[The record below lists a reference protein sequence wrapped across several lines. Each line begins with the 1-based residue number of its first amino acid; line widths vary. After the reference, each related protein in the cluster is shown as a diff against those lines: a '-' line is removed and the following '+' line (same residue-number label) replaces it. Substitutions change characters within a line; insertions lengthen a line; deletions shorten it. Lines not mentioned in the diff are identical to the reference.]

1 MKPISEKTLKVCRW
15 IYVILFCI
23 LLGVLISNN
32 VLSSKWMLYAI
43 GIVGVGLIYLIE
55 HFLKKIS
62 PEIFPPS
69 DKEKEVEKMLNDID
83 EGRIDERDE
92 MVKSPR
98 TVIGTLCEI
107 VVVGIIGYALYRAW
121 TLDQRMLGVVL
132 FSALAI
138 GTLITSYYTDIK
150 KKYCEPSDLGGVIA
164 VSNNRHVT
172 ALFAAL
178 VTLILTYFYDPGTY
192 YKWRALYFSC
202 GLLFA
207 LMIPI
212 QYVINKRSAA
222 LMAKVNNYDPR
233 NISVTRTIEATAFE
247 TAAVLL
253 LIGGWCAAAIK
264 HQLTD
269 KGILD
274 IPVADLIMCSA
285 FSIGFLILAYFP
297 TWLNSATTFKSDKQV
312 LGSIRRCRISAVVIA
327 LFGLILPFIL
337 PELDEK
343 TLDYLYVAVLI
354 VISICN
360 FFFISDKENNTTNSK

>member
-1 MKPISEKTLKVCRW
+1 MKPITDKKLQVCRW

-23 LLGVLISNN
+23 LLGVLISND
-32 VLSSKWMLYAI
+32 VLSSKWMLYAT
-43 GIVGVGLIYLIE
+43 GIVGIGLIYLIE
-55 HFLKKIS
+55 HFLKKKF
-62 PEIFPPS
+62 PEMFPPS
-69 DKEKEVEKMLNDID
+69 AREKEVEKMLNDID

-92 MVKSPR
+92 TVKSPR

-107 VVVGIIGYALYRAW
+107 VIVGIIGYALYRAW

-132 FSALAI
+132 FSAFAI

-178 VTLILTYFYDPGTY
+178 VTLILTYLYDPGTY

-212 QYVINKRSAA
+212 HHAINRRSAA

-233 NISVTRTIEATAFE
+233 NISVTRTIEGTAFE

-253 LIGGWCAAAIK
+253 LIGGWCTAVIK
-264 HQLTD
+264 HQLTG

-297 TWLNSATTFKSDKQV
+297 TWLNSATIFKSDKQV
-312 LGSIRRCRISAVVIA
+312 LDSIRRCRISAVVLA
-327 LFGLILPFIL
+327 LFALILPFIL
-337 PELDEK
+337 PELDKK

-360 FFFISDKENNTTNSK
+360 FFFISDKENNPTSNE

>member
-1 MKPISEKTLKVCRW
+1 MKPITDKKLQVCRW

-23 LLGVLISNN
+23 LLGVLISND
-32 VLSSKWMLYAI
+32 VLSSKWMLYAT
-43 GIVGVGLIYLIE
+43 GIVGIGLIYLIE
-55 HFLKKIS
+55 HFLKKKF
-62 PEIFPPS
+62 PEMFPPS
-69 DKEKEVEKMLNDID
+69 AREKEVEKMLNDID

-92 MVKSPR
+92 TVKSPR

-107 VVVGIIGYALYRAW
+107 VIVGIIGSALYRAW

-132 FSALAI
+132 FSAFAI

-150 KKYCEPSDLGGVIA
+150 KKYCEPSDRGGIIA
-164 VSNNRHVT
+164 VGNNGHVT

-178 VTLILTYFYDPGTY
+178 VTLILTYLYDPCTY

-212 QYVINKRSAA
+212 QHAINRRSAA

-233 NISVTRTIEATAFE
+233 NISVTRTIEGTAFE

-253 LIGGWCAAAIK
+253 LIGGWCAAVIK
-264 HQLTD
+264 HQLTG
-269 KGILD
+269 KGVLD

-297 TWLNSATTFKSDKQV
+297 TWLNSATIFKSDKQV
-312 LGSIRRCRISAVVIA
+312 MGSIRRCRISAVVLA
-327 LFGLILPFIL
+327 LFALILPFIL
-337 PELDEK
+337 PELDKK

-360 FFFISDKENNTTNSK
+360 FFFISDKENNPTNNE

>member
-1 MKPISEKTLKVCRW
+1 MKPITDKKLQICRW

-23 LLGVLISNN
+23 LLGVLISND
-32 VLSSKWMLYAI
+32 VLSSKWMLYAT
-43 GIVGVGLIYLIE
+43 GIVGIGLIYLIE
-55 HFLKKIS
+55 HFLKKKF
-62 PEIFPPS
+62 PEMFPPS
-69 DKEKEVEKMLNDID
+69 AREKEVEKMLNDID

-92 MVKSPR
+92 TVKSPR

-132 FSALAI
+132 FSAFAI

-150 KKYCEPSDLGGVIA
+150 KKYCEPCDRGGVIA
-164 VSNNRHVT
+164 VSNNGHVT

-178 VTLILTYFYDPGTY
+178 VALILTYLYDPGTY

-212 QYVINKRSAA
+212 QHVINRRSAA

-233 NISVTRTIEATAFE
+233 NISVSRTIEGTAFE
-247 TAAVLL
+247 AAAALL
-253 LIGGWCAAAIK
+253 LIGGWCAAVIK
-264 HQLTD
+264 HQLTG

-297 TWLNSATTFKSDKQV
+297 TWLDSATIFKSDKQV
-312 LGSIRRCRISAVVIA
+312 MGSIRRCRISAVVLA
-327 LFGLILPFIL
+327 LFALILPFIL
-337 PELDEK
+337 PELDKK
-343 TLDYLYVAVLI
+343 TLDYLYVALLI

-360 FFFISDKENNTTNSK
+360 FFFISDKENNPTSNE

>member
-1 MKPISEKTLKVCRW
+1 MKPITDKKLQVCRW

-32 VLSSKWMLYAI
+32 VLSSKWMLYAT
-43 GIVGVGLIYLIE
+43 GIVGIGLIYLIE
-55 HFLKKIS
+55 HFLKKKF
-62 PEIFPPS
+62 PEMFPPS
-69 DKEKEVEKMLNDID
+69 AREKEVEKMLNDID

-92 MVKSPR
+92 TVKSPR

-150 KKYCEPSDLGGVIA
+150 KKYCEPSDLGGIIA

-212 QYVINKRSAA
+212 QHAINRRSAA

-233 NISVTRTIEATAFE
+233 NISVTRTIEGTAFE

-253 LIGGWCAAAIK
+253 LIGGWCAAVIK
-264 HQLTD
+264 HQLTG

-297 TWLNSATTFKSDKQV
+297 TWLNSVTTFKSDKQV
-312 LGSIRRCRISAVVIA
+312 MGSIRRCRISAVVLA
-327 LFGLILPFIL
+327 LFALILPFIL
-337 PELDEK
+337 PELDKK

-360 FFFISDKENNTTNSK
+360 FFFISDKENNPTSIE

>member
-1 MKPISEKTLKVCRW
+1 MKPITEKRLQICRW

-23 LLGVLISNN
+23 LLGVLISND
-32 VLSSKWMLYAI
+32 VLSSKWMLYAT
-43 GIVGVGLIYLIE
+43 GIVGIGLIYLIE
-55 HFLKKIS
+55 HFLKKKF
-62 PEIFPPS
+62 PEMFPPS
-69 DKEKEVEKMLNDID
+69 AREKEVEKMLNDID

-92 MVKSPR
+92 TVKSPR

-107 VVVGIIGYALYRAW
+107 VIVGIIGYALYRAW

-132 FSALAI
+132 FSAFAI

-150 KKYCEPSDLGGVIA
+150 KKYCEPSDRGGVIA

-178 VTLILTYFYDPGTY
+178 VALILTYLYDPGTY

-212 QYVINKRSAA
+212 QHVINRRSAA

-233 NISVTRTIEATAFE
+233 NISVSRTIEGTAFE
-247 TAAVLL
+247 AAAALL
-253 LIGGWCAAAIK
+253 LIGGWCVAVIK
-264 HQLTD
+264 HQLTG

-297 TWLNSATTFKSDKQV
+297 TWLDSATIFKSDKQV
-312 LGSIRRCRISAVVIA
+312 MGSIRRCRISAVVLA
-327 LFGLILPFIL
+327 LFALILPFIL
-337 PELDEK
+337 PELDKK
-343 TLDYLYVAVLI
+343 TLDYLYVALLI

-360 FFFISDKENNTTNSK
+360 FFFISDKENNPTSNE

>member
-1 MKPISEKTLKVCRW
+1 MKPITDKKLQICRW

-23 LLGVLISNN
+23 LLGVLISND
-32 VLSSKWMLYAI
+32 VLSSKWMLYAT
-43 GIVGVGLIYLIE
+43 GIVGIGLIYLIE
-55 HFLKKIS
+55 HFLKKKF
-62 PEIFPPS
+62 PEMFPPS
-69 DKEKEVEKMLNDID
+69 AREKEVEKMLNDIN

-92 MVKSPR
+92 TVKSPR

-121 TLDQRMLGVVL
+121 TQDQRMLGVVL
-132 FSALAI
+132 FSAFAI

-150 KKYCEPSDLGGVIA
+150 KKYCEPCDQGGVIA
-164 VSNNRHVT
+164 VSTNGHVT

-178 VTLILTYFYDPGTY
+178 VTLILTYLYDPGTY

-212 QYVINKRSAA
+212 QHAINRRSAA

-233 NISVTRTIEATAFE
+233 NISVTRTIEGTAFE

-253 LIGGWCAAAIK
+253 LIGGWCAAVIK
-264 HQLTD
+264 HQLTG
-269 KGILD
+269 KGVLD

-297 TWLNSATTFKSDKQV
+297 TWLNSATIFKSDKQV
-312 LGSIRRCRISAVVIA
+312 MGSIRRCRISAVVLA
-327 LFGLILPFIL
+327 LFALILPFIL
-337 PELDEK
+337 PELDKK

-360 FFFISDKENNTTNSK
+360 FFFISDKENNPTSNE

>member
-1 MKPISEKTLKVCRW
+1 MKPITDKKLQVCRW

-23 LLGVLISNN
+23 LLGVLISND
-32 VLSSKWMLYAI
+32 VLSSKWMLYAT
-43 GIVGVGLIYLIE
+43 GIVGIGLIYLIE
-55 HFLKKIS
+55 HFLKKKF
-62 PEIFPPS
+62 PEMFPPS
-69 DKEKEVEKMLNDID
+69 AKEQEVEKMLNDID

-92 MVKSPR
+92 TVKSPR

-132 FSALAI
+132 FSAFAI

-150 KKYCEPSDLGGVIA
+150 KKYCEPSDRGGVIA

-178 VTLILTYFYDPGTY
+178 VVLILTYLYDPGTY

-212 QYVINKRSAA
+212 QHVINRRSAA

-233 NISVTRTIEATAFE
+233 NISVSRTIEGTAFE
-247 TAAVLL
+247 AAAALL
-253 LIGGWCAAAIK
+253 LIGGWCAAVIK
-264 HQLTD
+264 HQLTG

-297 TWLNSATTFKSDKQV
+297 TWLDSATIFKSDKQV
-312 LGSIRRCRISAVVIA
+312 MGSIRRCRISAVVLA
-327 LFGLILPFIL
+327 LFALILPFVL

-360 FFFISDKENNTTNSK
+360 FFFISDKENNPTSNE

>member
-1 MKPISEKTLKVCRW
+1 M
-15 IYVILFCI
+15 
-23 LLGVLISNN
+23 SNN
-32 VLSSKWMLYAI
+32 
-43 GIVGVGLIYLIE
+43 G
-55 HFLKKIS
+55 
-62 PEIFPPS
+62 
-69 DKEKEVEKMLNDID
+69 
-83 EGRIDERDE
+83 
-92 MVKSPR
+92 
-98 TVIGTLCEI
+98 
-107 VVVGIIGYALYRAW
+107 
-121 TLDQRMLGVVL
+121 
-132 FSALAI
+132 
-138 GTLITSYYTDIK
+138 
-150 KKYCEPSDLGGVIA
+150 
-164 VSNNRHVT
+164 HVT

-178 VTLILTYFYDPGTY
+178 VTLILTYLYDPGTY

-212 QYVINKRSAA
+212 QYVINKRSAT

-233 NISVTRTIEATAFE
+233 SISVTRTIEATAFE

-360 FFFISDKENNTTNSK
+360 FFFISDKENDPANSK

>member
-1 MKPISEKTLKVCRW
+1 MKPITDKKLQVCRW

-23 LLGVLISNN
+23 LLGVLISND
-32 VLSSKWMLYAI
+32 VLSSKWMLYAT
-43 GIVGVGLIYLIE
+43 GIVGIGLIYLIE
-55 HFLKKIS
+55 HFLKKMF

-69 DKEKEVEKMLNDID
+69 AREQEVEKMLNDID
-83 EGRIDERDE
+83 KGRIDERDE
-92 MVKSPR
+92 TVKSPR

-107 VVVGIIGYALYRAW
+107 VIVGIIGYALYRAW

-132 FSALAI
+132 FSAFAI

-150 KKYCEPSDLGGVIA
+150 KKYCEPCDQGGVIA
-164 VSNNRHVT
+164 VSTNGHVT

-178 VTLILTYFYDPGTY
+178 VTLILTYLYDPGTY

-212 QYVINKRSAA
+212 QHAINRRSAA
-222 LMAKVNNYDPR
+222 LMAKVNNYDSR
-233 NISVTRTIEATAFE
+233 NISVTRTIEGTAFE

-253 LIGGWCAAAIK
+253 LIGGWCAAVIK
-264 HQLTD
+264 HQLTG

-274 IPVADLIMCSA
+274 MPVADLIMCSA

-297 TWLNSATTFKSDKQV
+297 TWLNSATIFKSDKQV
-312 LGSIRRCRISAVVIA
+312 MGSIRRCRISAVVLA
-327 LFGLILPFIL
+327 LFALILPFIL
-337 PELDEK
+337 PELDKK

-360 FFFISDKENNTTNSK
+360 FFFISDKENNPTSNE

>member
-1 MKPISEKTLKVCRW
+1 MKPITDKRLQICRW

-23 LLGVLISNN
+23 LLGVLISND
-32 VLSSKWMLYAI
+32 VLSSKWMLYAT
-43 GIVGVGLIYLIE
+43 GIVGIGLIYLIE
-55 HFLKKIS
+55 HFLKKKF
-62 PEIFPPS
+62 PEMFPPS
-69 DKEKEVEKMLNDID
+69 AREKEVEKMLNDID

-92 MVKSPR
+92 TVKSPR

-107 VVVGIIGYALYRAW
+107 VIVGIIGYALYRAW

-132 FSALAI
+132 FSAFAI

-150 KKYCEPSDLGGVIA
+150 KKYCEPSDRGGVIA

-178 VTLILTYFYDPGTY
+178 VALILTYLYDPGTY

-212 QYVINKRSAA
+212 QHVINRRSAA

-233 NISVTRTIEATAFE
+233 NISVSRTIEDTAFE
-247 TAAVLL
+247 AAAALL
-253 LIGGWCAAAIK
+253 LIGGWCAAVIK
-264 HQLTD
+264 HQLTG

-297 TWLNSATTFKSDKQV
+297 TWLDSATIFKSDKQV
-312 LGSIRRCRISAVVIA
+312 MGSIRRCRISAVVLA
-327 LFGLILPFIL
+327 LFALILPFIL
-337 PELDEK
+337 PELDKK
-343 TLDYLYVAVLI
+343 TLDYLYVALLI

-360 FFFISDKENNTTNSK
+360 FFFISDKENNPTSNE